1 MAGMIKITKHRDG
14 SRSYRITLDE
24 RHLLEVALWHYIGY
38 REGQRGAWAS
48 RDKYLTM
55 YEEIKTGVI
64 QNEKKGVKNDEC
76 KN

>member
-1 MAGMIKITKHRDG
+1 MAGMIEITKHRDN
-14 SRSYRITLDE
+14 SRSYRITLGE

-38 REGQRGAWAS
+38 RKNQRCAWAS

-64 QNEKKGVKNDEC
+64 QAEGRR
-76 KN
+76 